1 MLTLKSPA
9 FTYGAP
15 IPARY
20 TCDGDD
26 IHPPLVV
33 AGVPEGTASLALIV
47 DDPDSP
53 TGTWVHWTLWNIP
66 PATAEFPAGE
76 MPTGAVEG
84 MTTFGRT
91 GYGGPCPHTGE
102 HRYVWKLYALDTR
115 LELPPSTTADE
126 LTQAMEG
133 HVLERSELLGLYQRP

>member
-26 IHPPLVV
+26 RHPPLLI
-33 AGVPEGTASLALIV
+33 AGTPTGTETLALIV

-53 TGTWVHWTLWNIP
+53 TGTWVHWTVWNIP
-66 PATAEFPAGE
+66 RETGE
-76 MPTGAVEG
+76 IGEGAVPSGATEG
-84 MTTFGRT
+84 LTTFGRT

-115 LELPPSTTADE
+115 LDLPPTTTADG
-126 LTQAMEG
+126 LTRALEG
-133 HVLERSELLGLYQRP
+133 HILDRAELMGLYQRP